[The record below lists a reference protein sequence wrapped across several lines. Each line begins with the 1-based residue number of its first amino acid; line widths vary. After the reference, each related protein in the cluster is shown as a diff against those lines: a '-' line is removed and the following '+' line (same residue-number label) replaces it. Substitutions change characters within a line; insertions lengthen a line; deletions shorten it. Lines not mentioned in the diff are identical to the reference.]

1 MTDIDKAVHTVMEF
15 NPLGLCGEERIG
27 EYSVFYHENRLYSIR
42 AAFSGAVILITAD
55 SPFQAVS
62 KVRGIFESD

>member
-27 EYSVFYHENRLYSIR
+27 EYSVFYHENRLYSI
-42 AAFSGAVILITAD
+42 
-55 SPFQAVS
+55 
-62 KVRGIFESD
+62 K

>member
-1 MTDIDKAVHTVMEF
+1 MTDIDKAAHTVMEF
-15 NPLGLCGEERIG
+15 NPHKLCGEVRIG

-42 AAFSGAVILITAD
+42 AAFLGAVILITAD
-55 SPFQAVS
+55 NPFQAVS